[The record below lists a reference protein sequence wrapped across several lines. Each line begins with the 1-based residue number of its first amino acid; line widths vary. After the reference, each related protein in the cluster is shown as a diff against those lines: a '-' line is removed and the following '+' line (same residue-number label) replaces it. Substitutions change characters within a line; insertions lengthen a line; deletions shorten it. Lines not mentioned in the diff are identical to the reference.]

1 MAEKREF
8 RTQTITVFGR
18 MYMID
23 TDKITVVKATGII
36 RDLSL
41 HEWANKKDKEFAIKL
56 VAQAFY

>member
-1 MAEKREF
+1 MAEKREM

-23 TDKITVVKATGII
+23 TERITKLRATEII
-36 RDLSL
+36 SDLNK

-56 VAQAFY
+56 LAQAFF

>member
-1 MAEKREF
+1 MAEKREM

-23 TDKITVVKATGII
+23 TEKITKLKATGII
-36 RDLSL
+36 RDLNI
-41 HEWANKKDKEFAIKL
+41 HQWANKKDKEFAIKL

>member
-23 TDKITVVKATGII
+23 TEKITAAKATGII
-36 RDLSL
+36 RDENL
-41 HEWANKKDKEFAIKL
+41 HQWANKKDNEFATKL